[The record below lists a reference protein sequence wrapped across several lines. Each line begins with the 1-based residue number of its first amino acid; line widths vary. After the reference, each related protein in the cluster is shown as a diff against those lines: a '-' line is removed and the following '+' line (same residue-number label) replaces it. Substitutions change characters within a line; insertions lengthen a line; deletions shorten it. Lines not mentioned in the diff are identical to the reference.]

1 MVAAVRTT
9 STLAPTVTQANLTAA
24 IRAAFIAAGFGAA
37 PFDEYTDGSNA
48 THLIYE
54 VISDAVATRGRFY
67 LDVQTTATLAVS
79 HRLLQDWNTAAN
91 TFAVGS
97 AFSTAVTFSAASPVF
112 FTGYNHAELKG
123 VILEQGANAIP
134 LMYARP
140 QKPSWWTEE
149 TWLFGF
155 IPQSNTFAAYVSV
168 TGTAN
173 PYNSASTYNPSS
185 FAAMSTINP
194 ITNQRDILPGVV
206 IFAAGATQGVAGRFS
221 ADVVH
226 CSATGLTRFDILQV
240 TPGVEE
246 YQLLQAGAAGAIA
259 LRVV

>member
-1 MVAAVRTT
+1 MVAATRTT
-9 STLAPTVTQANLTAA
+9 STLAPTVTQASLTTA
-24 IRAAFIAAGFGAA
+24 IRSAFIAAGFGAA
-37 PFDEYTDGSNA
+37 PFDEYTDGSSV

-54 VISDAVATRGRFY
+54 VVFDAVATRGRMY
-67 LDVQTTATLAVS
+67 LDVQVTTALAVS
-79 HRLLQDWNTAAN
+79 HRLLQDWNAAAN
-91 TFAVGS
+91 TFVTGS
-97 AFSTAVTFSAASPVF
+97 SFSTAVTFSAASPIY

-123 VILEQGANAIP
+123 VILEQGSSSIP

-140 QKPSWWTEE
+140 QKPSWWTEDA
-149 TWLFGF
+149 WVYAF
-155 IPQSNTFAAYVSV
+155 IPQTNTFAAYVGL

-185 FAAMSTINP
+185 FAAMSVVNP

-226 CSATGLTRFDILQV
+226 VSATGLTRFDVLQV

-259 LRVV
+259 LRII

>member
-1 MVAAVRTT
+1 MPAAARTT
-9 STLAPTVTQANLTAA
+9 STLSPTVTQANLTAA
-24 IRAAFIAAGFGAA
+24 IRSAFIAAGFGAA
-37 PFDEYTDGSNA
+37 PHDEYTDGSSAN
-48 THLIYE
+48 HLIYE
-54 VISDAVATRGRFY
+54 VISDPVATRGRFY
-67 LDVQTTATLAVS
+67 LNVQVTTTMGVS
-79 HRLLQDWNTAAN
+79 LRLLQDWNAVPN
-91 TFAVGS
+91 TFTVGS
-97 AFSTAVTFSAASPVF
+97 AFSTAATFSAASPVF
-112 FTGYNHAELKG
+112 FTGYDHPELKG
-123 VILEQGANAIP
+123 VILEQGANVIP

-149 TWLFGF
+149 AWLFGF
-155 IPQSNTFAAYVSV
+155 IPQNNTFAAYVSV

-173 PYNSASTYNPSS
+173 PYNSSSTYLPSS
-185 FAAMSTINP
+185 FTAMSTTNP

-259 LRVV
+259 LRVI